1 MWVGTALLH
10 WRGNNPCLLCSCNI
24 KYLSFHFSLSSP
36 PLSCRACTEG
46 SICTPCLSYQRSL
59 RFPLLS
65 PSLSRSLSLSV
76 REEFGQQL
84 RQPSA
89 SSWGELWNS
98 HVCVSLSSFSHSL
111 QLMPLLSLES
121 TAVEYPG
128 ALTQRT
134 KHLLSPSAL
143 CSSNSSRPQHKPR
156 RKEGESGSKGWKRR
170 RERWESEGKVR
181 R

>member
-1 MWVGTALLH
+1 MY
-10 WRGNNPCLLCSCNI
+10 RGQHLYS
-24 KYLSFHFSLSSP
+24 LSFISALSP
-36 PLSCRACTEG
+36 V
-46 SICTPCLSYQRSL
+46 
-59 RFPLLS
+59 PLLS

-181 R
+181 RKRDWWTE